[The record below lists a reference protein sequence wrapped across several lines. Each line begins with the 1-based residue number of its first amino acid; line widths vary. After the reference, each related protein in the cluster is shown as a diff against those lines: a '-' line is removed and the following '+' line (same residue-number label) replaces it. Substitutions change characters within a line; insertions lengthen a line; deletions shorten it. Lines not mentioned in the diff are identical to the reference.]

1 MTVRLNVQM
10 QATGRT
16 LDELTESLHTKWCN
30 FVEDQTAFLPVDS
43 EIYVHQPGE
52 NPDTE
57 FYTAM
62 FTARV
67 KL

>member
-1 MTVRLNVQM
+1 MRLNVQM
-10 QATGRT
+10 QTTGRT
-16 LDELTESLHTKWCN
+16 LQELTDSLTSKWCN
-30 FVEDQTAFLPVDS
+30 FVDDQTAPLPVDS

-57 FYTAM
+57 FYTAT

>member
-1 MTVRLNVQM
+1 M
-10 QATGRT
+10 QTTGRT
-16 LDELTESLHTKWCN
+16 LEELTESLRAKWRN
-30 FVEDQTAFLPVDS
+30 FVDDQVASLPIDS
-43 EIYVHQPGE
+43 EIYVHQPSE

-57 FYTAM
+57 FYTAT

>member
-1 MTVRLNVQM
+1 MTMRLNVQM
-10 QATGRT
+10 QTTGRT
-16 LDELTESLHTKWCN
+16 LQELTDSLTSKWCN
-30 FVEDQTAFLPVDS
+30 FVDDQTAPLPVDS

-57 FYTAM
+57 FYTAT

>member
-1 MTVRLNVQM
+1 MRLNIQI
-10 QATGRT
+10 QTTGRT
-16 LDELTESLHTKWCN
+16 LEELTESLHAKWCN
-30 FVEDQTAFLPVDS
+30 FVDDQAASLPIDS

-57 FYTAM
+57 FYTAT

-67 KL
+67 KA

>member
-1 MTVRLNVQM
+1 MRLNVQM
-10 QATGRT
+10 QTTGRT
-16 LDELTESLHTKWCN
+16 LEELTESLRAKWCN
-30 FVEDQTAFLPVDS
+30 FVDDQTVPLPIDS
-43 EIYVHQPGE
+43 EIYVHQPDE

-57 FYTAM
+57 FYTAT

>member
-1 MTVRLNVQM
+1 MRLNVQM
-10 QATGRT
+10 QTTGRT
-16 LDELTESLHTKWCN
+16 LEELTESLHTKWRN
-30 FVEDQTAFLPVDS
+30 FVDDQVASLPIDS
-43 EIYVHQPGE
+43 EIYVHQPDE

-57 FYTAM
+57 FYTAT

>member
-1 MTVRLNVQM
+1 MRLNVQM
-10 QATGRT
+10 QTTGRT
-16 LDELTESLHTKWCN
+16 LEELMEALHTKWCN
-30 FVEDQTAFLPVDS
+30 FTDDPAAFLPTDS

-57 FYTAM
+57 FYTAT